1 MRLDYLTRAGGQSFC
16 RRPLKNFLGSGA
28 PHGQESGVI
37 SITTAD
43 HGSLKIV
50 TIRGEFF
57 LGHVRQVED
66 TWNGLV
72 ADKPEIIAI
81 DCGEM
86 TFIDSSAIGTFVK
99 FLNNSLSLGIK
110 LIFFDLSDSIERI
123 FSKAKLNKIFS
134 VLSREDFERLYMKS

>member
-1 MRLDYLTRAGGQSFC
+1 M
-16 RRPLKNFLGSGA
+16 
-28 PHGQESGVI
+28 I

-50 TIRGEFF
+50 MIRGEFF

-66 TWNGLV
+66 TWNALV

-134 VLSREDFERLYMKS
+134 VLSREDFERLYMKP